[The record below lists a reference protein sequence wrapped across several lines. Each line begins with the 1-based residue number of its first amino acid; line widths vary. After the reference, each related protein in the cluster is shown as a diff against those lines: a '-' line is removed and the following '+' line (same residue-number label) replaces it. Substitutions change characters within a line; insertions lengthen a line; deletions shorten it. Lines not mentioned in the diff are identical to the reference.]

1 MDKGTRGELLE
12 YVAASIGSVRAEH
25 PARIAIDG
33 PDAAGKTTLA
43 DELAVVLRA
52 RGIEVI
58 RASIDGFHL
67 PRARRYRRGQ
77 YSAEGCYFDTFDYDA
92 LRRVLLDPLGPHG
105 DRRIRRAVFDHR
117 TDTALSQPAVTAPE
131 HAVLLFDGVF
141 LLRPELVDQWDMRIF
156 VSVAFEE
163 ALGRARSRDQALFGS
178 VAEVERRYRE
188 RYIPAQQLYLAA
200 ANPTQHADI
209 IVYNDE
215 PQRPRWEAWPR

>member
-1 MDKGTRGELLE
+1 RRYPIGQTGTLDGRSERFGTPRPGHGHVWITYRTESTCSALWRDE
-12 YVAASIGSVRAEH
+12 YPEPDENG
-25 PARIAIDG
+25 ARVGHAFFDG
-33 PDAAGKTTLA
+33 DYA
-43 DELAVVLRA
+43 AVVA
-52 RGIEVI
+52 EVI

-117 TDTALSQPAVTAPE
+117 TDTALSQPAVTTPE

-163 ALGRARSRDQALFGS
+163 ALERARSRDQALFGS

-188 RYIPAQQLYLAA
+188 RYIP
-200 ANPTQHADI
+200 
-209 IVYNDE
+209 
-215 PQRPRWEAWPR
+215 